1 MNTLYVVGNW
11 KEYPETNKD
20 AKKLAVSLG
29 KMKLPKGVVSIVCP
43 PAPFLFSVGQE
54 IKKGKHTLG
63 SQDASPFIVGAYTGE
78 VSPKQLASLGVRYVL
93 VGHSERRALGE
104 SDGLV
109 LEKIKAVLFS
119 GGTPILCVGEHD
131 RENSVA
137 SHEEVRREL
146 SILADLSKKDIEKIL
161 IAYEPIWA
169 IGAKAKNPA
178 SPEDAREM
186 RIYIQKVLADML
198 TEKVMRTIPILYGGS
213 VSGKNAND
221 YITVAGMQ
229 GLLVGRASLDAK
241 AYTEIVMS
249 LGKK

>member
-1 MNTLYVVGNW
+1 MNTLYVVANW
-11 KEYPETNKD
+11 KEYPETSKD
-20 AKKLAVSLG
+20 AKKLATSLG
-29 KMKLPKGVVSIVCP
+29 KIKIPKGVSSIICP
-43 PAPFLFSVGQE
+43 PFPFIASVGQE
-54 IKKGKHTLG
+54 VKKGKHLLG
-63 SQDASPFIVGAYTGE
+63 SQDVSPFIVGAYTGE
-78 VSPKQLASLGVRYVL
+78 VSSKQLTSLGVKYAI

-104 SDGLV
+104 ADNLI
-109 LEKIKAVLFS
+109 LEKIKATLFS
-119 GGTPILCVGEHD
+119 GMTPILCVGEHD

-146 SILADLSKKDIEKIL
+146 SILADLSKKDIEKII

-213 VSGKNAND
+213 VTGKNAND
-221 YITVAGMQ
+221 YIAVAGMQ

-241 AYTEIVMS
+241 GYNAIIQS
-249 LGKK
+249 LK